1 MDGEEQKKLNEQLIS
16 AVIRGELS
24 DVQEAIQNGAQV
36 DAQNRIGCTGL
47 HYAAEL
53 SNVEIAQYLLAQKA
67 SVKIV
72 DERGRTA
79 LYLAAREGS
88 LAIVKMLVE
97 GHHADI
103 NAKNNHGEAA
113 LHVAARNGF
122 TDVIAFLIEC
132 GAPINDINVYDYS
145 PLMLAALEDRKETTS
160 YLIKKGADIYLGNGI
175 GSTALHLAA
184 YRGHVEVTEV
194 LIEEA
199 HADYERKNE
208 SGNTPFMVACES
220 GYYSVA
226 SFLLE
231 KGANKYALNN
241 DKRSA
246 FHLAAE
252 LGREEVVKMLVDD
265 YDINVK
271 DRCGFVPLTLACRY
285 GHYSVA
291 VILLKKGADPN
302 TVTSNQWTALHY
314 ACTNGHVDI
323 VELLC
328 CQYGAN
334 VHVVDNSG
342 RTPLVAAQENGH
354 ESIVKFLNGFISDK

>member
-16 AVIRGELS
+16 AVISGELS

-36 DAQNRIGCTGL
+36 DAQNSMGCTGL

-53 SNVEIAQYLLAQKA
+53 TNVEKTQYLLSQKA

-72 DERGRTA
+72 DKRGRTA

-88 LAIVKMLVE
+88 LAIVKMFVE
-97 GHHADI
+97 GHQADI
-103 NAKNNHGEAA
+103 NAKNDHGEAP
-113 LHVAARNGF
+113 LHVAATIGC
-122 TDVIAFLIEC
+122 TDVVAFLIEC
-132 GAPINDINVYDYS
+132 GAPINEVNVYDYS
-145 PLMLAALEDRKETTS
+145 PLMLAALNGRKETTS

-184 YRGHVEVTEV
+184 YRGHVEVAEV
-194 LIEEA
+194 LIKEA

-208 SGNTPFMVACES
+208 PGNTPFMVACES
-220 GYYSVA
+220 GHCPVA

-231 KGANKYALNN
+231 KGADKYMLNN

-246 FHLAAE
+246 FHLAVE
-252 LGREEVVKMLVDD
+252 SGREEVVKMLVDD

-271 DRCGFVPLTLACRY
+271 DRCGFAPLTLACRY
-285 GHYSVA
+285 GHYSIA

-314 ACTNGHVDI
+314 ACTNGYVDI

-328 CQYGAN
+328 RQYGAN
-334 VHVVDNSG
+334 VHVVNNYG
-342 RTPLVAAQENGH
+342 QTPLDAAQEKGH
-354 ESIVKFLNGFISDK
+354 ENIVKSLNEFINDK